1 MACLR
6 QTPEGEERVELRHRM
21 NLDHIMWSTDYPH
34 SGSDWPN
41 SRVGL
46 ERVFRG
52 VPRAEVKRM
61 CHTNA
66 VELYGLEIPAKLPGR

>member
-1 MACLR
+1 MTDLFCDAAS
-6 QTPEGEERVELRHRM
+6 
-21 NLDHIMWSTDYPH
+21 IDYPIVDADAH
-34 SGSDWPN
+34 VNEPPN
-41 SRVGL
+41 LWL

-66 VELYGLEIPAKLPGR
+66 AELYGLELSAKLPGR